1 MGNLRIVPEHHSHL
15 RIRTSSISVSPAVVV
30 PILAKIDAH
39 EEVEMTSEYEL
50 ERVGD
55 RKTEVEEHKEEK
67 DHHKHYRVI
76 DQHSHFN

>member
-1 MGNLRIVPEHHSHL
+1 
-15 RIRTSSISVSPAVVV
+15 
-30 PILAKIDAH
+30 
-39 EEVEMTSEYEL
+39 MTLEYEL

-76 DQHSHFN
+76 DKHSHFN